1 MPPRDHAPLGAP
13 CYIDLMTSDPDR
25 TIAFYEALF
34 GWTAE
39 VGGPEYGGYIN
50 FTKDGAAVAGAMASD
65 GTNGPANVWCTYL
78 AVADADA
85 TVAAVEANG
94 GMVMVPPMAITD
106 LGFMAFVGDP
116 SGAAIGIWQPGAF
129 AGTAVLGD
137 PGTPAWFELHTRDYD
152 AALDFYRAV
161 FSWDTRTVGDTSE
174 FRYTTVND
182 GDEQLAGVM
191 DASGHLPEGVPSYW
205 AVYFATD
212 DTDATLARTVE
223 LGGAVMVPAEDT
235 PYGRLAVATD
245 ATGSPFSLLGPNLA

>member
-13 CYIDLMTSDPDR
+13 CYIDLMTSDPER

-39 VGGPEYGGYIN
+39 VGGPEVGGYIN
-50 FTKDGAAVAGAMASD
+50 FAKDGAAVAGAMASD

-78 AVADADA
+78 AVADAEA
-85 TVAAVEANG
+85 TAAAVEANG
-94 GMVMVPPMAITD
+94 GTVLVPPMPIMD
-106 LGFMAFVGDP
+106 LGVMAFLADP
-116 SGAAIGIWQPGAF
+116 AGGAIGIWQPGTF
-129 AGTAVLGD
+129 PGIAVLGD
-137 PGTPAWFELHTRDYD
+137 PGTPAWFELHTRGYE
-152 AALDFYRAV
+152 AALDFYRTV
-161 FSWDTRTVGDTSE
+161 FGWETQVMGDTSE
-174 FRYTTVND
+174 FRYSTVND

-212 DTDATLARTVE
+212 DTDATLARAVE
-223 LGGAVMVPAEDT
+223 LGGAIVTPAEDT

-245 ATGSPFSLLGPNLA
+245 ATGTPFSLLGPNQA